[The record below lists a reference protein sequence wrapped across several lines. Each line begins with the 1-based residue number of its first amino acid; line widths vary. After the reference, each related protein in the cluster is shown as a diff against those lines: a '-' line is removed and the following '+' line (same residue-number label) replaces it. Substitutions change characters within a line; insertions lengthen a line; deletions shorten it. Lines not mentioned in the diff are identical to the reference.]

1 MEPFRVQFATA
12 DLLVI
17 APELVLTGFA
27 LLILLMSAFARS
39 ERKDFLGYTALV
51 GAIGALVPLY
61 GGAGVEAS
69 AFSGMVTL
77 DPFSFF
83 FKVMIVIITLLTVL
97 ASLAYTKREG
107 IAFGEYYVLVL
118 FAAVGMMLMA
128 SGVNLLIIFLGL
140 EVMSISIYVLAGIM
154 RDDARSVE
162 AAFKYFLLGAFASAF
177 LLYGIALTYASTGT
191 LDLGGIRGVLAEQ
204 AWITGLPILITGL
217 ALLIVGFGFKIAL
230 VPFHMWTPDVYEG
243 APTSITAFMATG
255 VKAAGFAAFVR
266 VFFYALPAL
275 QPYWTEIMWVLAA
288 ATMTVGN
295 IIALSQTNI
304 KRMLAY
310 SSIAHAG
317 YILVAFVA
325 GNELGQSSILFYLL
339 AYCFMN
345 IGAFTVI
352 ILLGKKGEENILIS
366 DYAGLGFQ
374 RPLLAAAMAIFMFSL
389 AGVPPMAGFMAKFYV
404 FSAAVKANYY
414 WLAII
419 GVLNSVVAAYYYLR
433 VLIYMYFREPEPEK
447 ELALGHL
454 SLAAVLAVII
464 SVWGVLHIG
473 ILPSVFLSLARRS
486 IQFLL

>member
-1 MEPFRVQFATA
+1 MEFFQVQVSTA
-12 DLLVI
+12 DFLVI

-27 LLILLMSAFARS
+27 LLILLLSVFVHRAQRGS
-39 ERKDFLGYTALV
+39 LGYIALV
-51 GAIGALVPLY
+51 GGVAALVSLY
-61 GGAGVEAS
+61 WGIGKEVS
-69 AFSGMVTL
+69 AFSGMVKI

-83 FKVMIVIITLLTVL
+83 FKVMIAIIALLTVL
-97 ASLAYTKREG
+97 VSLDYAKREE
-107 IAFGEYYVLVL
+107 IDFGEYYVLVL
-118 FAAVGMMLMA
+118 FATVGMMLMA

-154 RDDARSVE
+154 RDDTRSVE

-177 LLYGIALTYASTGT
+177 LLYGIALIYASTGA
-191 LDLGGIRGVLAEQ
+191 LDLGGIGRVLAERS
-204 AWITGLPILITGL
+204 WIGGLPILITGL

-266 VFFYALPAL
+266 VFFYALPAM
-275 QPYWTEIMWVLAA
+275 QTYWTEVMWILAV

-295 IIALSQTNI
+295 IIALSQSNI

-325 GNELGQSSILFYLL
+325 GSELGISSILFYLL
-339 AYCFMN
+339 AYVFMN
-345 IGAFTVI
+345 IGAIAVVI
-352 ILLGKKGEENILIS
+352 MLGKKGEENTLIS
-366 DYAGLGFQ
+366 DYAGIGF
-374 RPLLAAAMAIFMFSL
+374 RHPLMAVAMAIFMFSL
-389 AGVPPMAGFMAKFYV
+389 AGVPPTAGFMAKFYV

-419 GVLNSVVAAYYYLR
+419 GVLNSAVAAYYYLR
-433 VLIYMYFREPEPEK
+433 VLIYMYFREPEK
-447 ELALGHL
+447 ELALG
-454 SLAAVLAVII
+454 SFSPAAVLAII
-464 SVWGVLHIG
+464 IAVWGVLHMG
-473 ILPSVFLSLARRS
+473 ILPSAFLALAQRS